1 MAVRSKVICIKRFA
15 WQRVA
20 REFSR
25 LGWDIVNAEQETST
39 TYTHH
44 YDVYEDGTTIHTGTD
59 KSSKVRIWLSM
70 VRDRDWY
77 VNGNKIIAI
86 DIFFSIFFLLR
97 RVMGALTPIAAIPFV
112 ILLLIGFGTTEVG
125 QVFMALFFSF
135 LGSWILLQILEFVF
149 SVIGGNILAKGERGY

>member
-39 TYTHH
+39 TYTYH

-86 DIFFSIFFLLR
+86 DIFFSIFFFCDSCTSR
-97 RVMGALTPIAAIPFV
+97 RICFLCVCFRIIFIIHCNNFT
-112 ILLLIGFGTTEVG
+112 GFGI
-125 QVFMALFFSF
+125 S
-135 LGSWILLQILEFVF
+135 
-149 SVIGGNILAKGERGY
+149 N